1 MLLYNTC
8 ELYKNLHEIQH
19 LMIDFLFVPLDEIT
33 FKHVCSKDLLTMQG
47 LDEL

>member
-1 MLLYNTC
+1 MLYNTC

-19 LMIDFLFVPLDEIT
+19 LMMDFLSVPDEIT
-33 FKHVCSKDLLTMQG
+33 FKHVCSKDLLKMQG